1 MTIDCEVLSNGPD
14 KKESTNRNEQ
24 VGIQKSAN
32 FIIVS
37 TMLLIGLN
45 SKFYEVFAKQV
56 VCILVPSFRTNFLI
70 TKSCLS
76 PCNTEI
82 RKIVNFSGLLSA
94 ILMIGRNF

>member
-1 MTIDCEVLSNGPD
+1 MTRSFDCEVLSNGPD

-56 VCILVPSFRTNFLI
+56 VYWSLVFEPTSL
-70 TKSCLS
+70 
-76 PCNTEI
+76 
-82 RKIVNFSGLLSA
+82 
-94 ILMIGRNF
+94 